1 MLVLEGIFFLFFI
14 LNVEQNKL
22 PEINGIRHDGLVAF
36 KVDEYTQSW
45 LSLAAPSYSGADTAQ
60 LTSLPAA
67 DTILY
72 KVMYTK
78 TPSGLLPVLVP
89 AGTQ

>member
-1 MLVLEGIFFLFFI
+1 M
-14 LNVEQNKL
+14 
-22 PEINGIRHDGLVAF
+22 
-36 KVDEYTQSW
+36 SW
-45 LSLAAPSYSGADTAQ
+45 GPALMAIHVCAGADTAQ